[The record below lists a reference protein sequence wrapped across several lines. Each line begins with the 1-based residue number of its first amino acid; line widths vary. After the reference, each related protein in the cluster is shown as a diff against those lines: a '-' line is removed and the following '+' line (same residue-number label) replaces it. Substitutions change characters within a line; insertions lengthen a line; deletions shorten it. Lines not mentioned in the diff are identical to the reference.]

1 MFFVCPLVINIST
14 LAIDASNLF
23 GSEAFNLL
31 RQQRKDTFL
40 PFIGYRVFH
49 VHCTHCDILLMVRA
63 LSKQK
68 QNHHKLCVVC
78 YGDDLKVQIIRFPPD
93 RVSNRKIN
101 ISLMTFD

>member
-1 MFFVCPLVINIST
+1 MFSVCPLVINIST

-23 GSEAFNLL
+23 GSEAFNLP

-40 PFIGYRVFH
+40 PFIGIQGVS
-49 VHCTHCDILLMVRA
+49 CTHCDILLMVRA

-101 ISLMTFD
+101 ISLMTID